1 MVFSMFFSRFFSM
14 FVHVVQVQENDK
26 EEAFGSWCLRRSWS
40 EVSGAGSV
48 RSTGRGRRSSDS
60 ELPSTIFDRKFS
72 PEGAP
77 IGPSIVSGANDGAI
91 HLRKPKRRVSFNSG
105 DFEKEKLERV
115 PSMEPM
121 EPRNSKTEGV
131 GSKPVPGG

>member
-1 MVFSMFFSRFFSM
+1 MVFSMFFSM

-40 EVSGAGSV
+40 EVSGAGSD

-60 ELPSTIFDRKFS
+60 ELPSTIFSRKFS

-91 HLRKPKRRVSFNSG
+91 HLRKAKRRVSFNSG
-105 DFEKEKLERV
+105 DFEEKLERV

-121 EPRNSKTEGV
+121 ELMEPGNSETGQA
-131 GSKPVPGG
+131 